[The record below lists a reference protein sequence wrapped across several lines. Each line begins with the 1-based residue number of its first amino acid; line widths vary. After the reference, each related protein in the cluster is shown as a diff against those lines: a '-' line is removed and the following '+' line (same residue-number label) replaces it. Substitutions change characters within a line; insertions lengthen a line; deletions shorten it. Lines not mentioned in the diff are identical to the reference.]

1 MSIYKMI
8 TLLNYSRLKNS
19 TGNQV
24 DFSDLPGNKNIIAG
38 DNNAGFLG
46 FVTSAELIS
55 GSGIATAIGLSAGT
69 LINDTT
75 PWIKYIWKGKI
86 CFYPLKPIRHSV
98 TWDAIYNA
106 GAVYGTGD
114 EGLFPPMSRGG
125 QLISIDTT
133 DNSINTTNQNFLGD
147 KSAGMDYADTVGA
160 VGDTLVL
167 KGWTNAANNGEV
179 TIVSITNTKIVVSG
193 KTLVT
198 EVGAMNKRFYKKTNA
213 VTQNASVTVNGVAGK
228 VRLMRGASQDQLSSY
243 ADADRDSIGV
253 NNEWN
258 WIILQLHEQA
268 KLKNWAYPAYVDST
282 LGDFGVYLTDQ
293 DLVTHYTFGSGSYR
307 WCQETSDITAWWRVL
322 RGYSGASYLAANYS
336 WVTLSHYAFSPVL
349 EFPQTST
356 L

>member
-243 ADADRDSIGV
+243 ADGDRDGIGV
-253 NNEWN
+253 DNEWN

-268 KLKNWAYPAYVDST
+268 KLKNWTYPAYVDST
-282 LGDFGVYLTDQ
+282 LGDFGVYLTDT
-293 DLVTHYTFGSGSYR
+293 DLITHYTLGSGSYR
-307 WCQETSDITAWWRVL
+307 WMQETSDITAWRRVS
-322 RGYSGASYLAANYS
+322 RGYVGASFLLAYLS
-336 WVTLSHYAFSPVL
+336 WFSSSLFAFSPVL

>member
-19 TGNQV
+19 AGLQV
-24 DFSDLPGNKNIIAG
+24 DFSNLPGNKTLIAG

-46 FVTSAELIS
+46 FVTGAELIT
-55 GSGIATAIGLSAGT
+55 GSGIAAAIGLSAGT
-69 LINDTT
+69 LINSDT

-86 CFYPLKPIRHSV
+86 CYYPLKPLRHSV
-98 TWDAIYNA
+98 TWDHIYNA

-125 QLISIDTT
+125 QSISIDAT

-147 KSAGMDYADTVGA
+147 KSSGMDYADTVGA

-167 KGWTNAANNGEV
+167 KGWSNSGNNGEV
-179 TIVSITNTKIVVSG
+179 IIDSITNTKIVVSG
-193 KTLVT
+193 RTLVT
-198 EVGAMNKRFYKKTNA
+198 ETGGRNKRFYNSVNA
-213 VTQNASVTVNGVAGK
+213 VTQNASVTINDVAGK
-228 VRLMRGASQDQLSSY
+228 VRLMNGASQDQLSSY
-243 ADADRDSIGV
+243 ADADRDSIGAD
-253 NNEWN
+253 NEWN

-268 KLKNWAYPAYVDST
+268 KLKNWTYPAYADPT
-282 LGDFGVYLTDQ
+282 LGDFGVYLTDT
-293 DLVTHYTFGSGSYR
+293 DLITHYTLGSGSYR
-307 WCQETSDITAWWRVL
+307 WMQETSDATSWRRVL
-322 RGYSGASYLAANYS
+322 RGGYGASYLTAAYS
-336 WVTLSHYAFSPVL
+336 WLTSSTNAFSPVL

>member
-19 TGNQV
+19 AGLQV
-24 DFSDLPGNKNIIAG
+24 DFSSLPGNKTLIAG

-46 FVTSAELIS
+46 FVTGAELIT
-55 GSGIATAIGLSAGT
+55 GSGIAAAIGLSAGT
-69 LINDTT
+69 LINSDT

-86 CFYPLKPIRHSV
+86 CFYPLKPIRHSA
-98 TWDAIYNA
+98 TWDDIYNA

-125 QLISIDTT
+125 QNISIDDT

-147 KSAGMDYADTVGA
+147 KSSGTDYADTVGA

-179 TIVSITNTKIVVSG
+179 VIESITNTKIVVSG

-198 EVGAMNKRFYKKTNA
+198 EAGARNKRFYKKTNA
-213 VTQNASVTVNGVAGK
+213 VTQNAAVTINGVVGK
-228 VRLMRGASQDQLSSY
+228 VRLMKGASQDQLSSY
-243 ADADRDSIGV
+243 ADGDRDGIGV
-253 NNEWN
+253 DNEWN

-268 KLKNWAYPAYVDST
+268 KLKNWTYPAYVDST
-282 LGDFGVYLTDQ
+282 LGDFGVYLTDT
-293 DLVTHYTFGSGSYR
+293 DLITHYTFGSGSYR
-307 WCQETSDITAWWRVL
+307 WMQETSDITAWTRVT
-322 RGYSGASYLAANYS
+322 RGRHGASYLRAYVS
-336 WVTLSHYAFSPVL
+336 WTTSSDHAFSPVL